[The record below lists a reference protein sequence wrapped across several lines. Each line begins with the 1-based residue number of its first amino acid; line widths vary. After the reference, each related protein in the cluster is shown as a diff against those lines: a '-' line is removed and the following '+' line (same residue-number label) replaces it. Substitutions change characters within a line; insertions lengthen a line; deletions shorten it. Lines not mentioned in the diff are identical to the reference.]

1 MNGEKKMTKQEKLKL
16 FTKWY
21 LKFPHTEES
30 YKKNISDKR
39 MLDFAFDDVMSLR
52 YEVEVV
58 ESVKNNLKANN
69 LYDLVEIYSAMKQKA
84 LDGDVQSAK
93 FIMDFTKSDLFKD
106 NESEISKILA
116 NLKGE

>member
-1 MNGEKKMTKQEKLKL
+1 MTKQEKLKL

-21 LKFPHTEES
+21 LKFPHNEES

-39 MLDFAFDDVMSLR
+39 MLDFEYDDVMTLK

-58 ESVKNNLKANN
+58 EAVKNNLKANN

-84 LDGDVQSAK
+84 LDGDVASAK
-93 FIMDFTKSDLFKD
+93 FIMDFTGSNLFKN
-106 NESEISKILA
+106 NESEISKLMA
-116 NLKGE
+116 SLKGE